1 MTTVQEASMATSRL
15 RLMHVTPLRVR
26 LRYSDDMPAEDVDG
40 LIAFLAAQGW
50 VRDLHQR
57 AASRSI
63 VLELAEGCSELRW
76 RLALADQGLDLS
88 ESDRVSASAAA
99 PEPTWERMAR
109 QIGGNMIGA
118 SVGQLLLGG
127 TAGALG
133 LWLIGPRAGLILGGC
148 GALVGSVVGSVAG
161 GELADGESPLRQGDL
176 GSVSLRKLGG
186 KLGEEAGWSTGGMI
200 GAALAGPAGA
210 VAGMTLG
217 SIVAGQAVE
226 DLISSRGRAN
236 GVGRLSWLV
245 RLGEDQAGER
255 ATETLM
261 GSLGRGLSGGQEWG
275 ASLGTRLG
283 GYVGRKIDW
292 AGSWSH
298 RQLVSRL
305 KPRPV
310 VPAT

>member
-1 MTTVQEASMATSRL
+1 MTTVREASMAPSHL
-15 RLMHVTPLRVR
+15 KVMHVTPLRVR
-26 LRYSDDMPAEDVDG
+26 LRYGDNLADADVAA
-40 LIAFLAAQGW
+40 LIALLEAQSW

-57 AASRSI
+57 AATRSI
-63 VLELAEGCSELRW
+63 VLHLVDGCSELRW
-76 RLALADQGLDLS
+76 RLVLADLGFDLS
-88 ESDRVSASAAA
+88 DPPAA
-99 PEPTWERMAR
+99 PGAVSVEPTWERMAR
-109 QIGGNMIGA
+109 QIGGNMLGA
-118 SVGQLLLGG
+118 TVGQLLFGG
-127 TAGALG
+127 AAGAAG
-133 LWLIGPRAGLILGGC
+133 AWLIGPRAGLILGAC

-161 GELADGESPLRQGDL
+161 GELADGESPLRKGDL
-176 GSVSLRKLGG
+176 GSVSLSKIGG
-186 KLGEEAGWSTGGMI
+186 KLGEEAGWSTGGML

-226 DLISSRGRAN
+226 DLISNRGRAN

-255 ATETLM
+255 ATETMM

-275 ASLGTRLG
+275 AQLGTRLG

-292 AGSWSH
+292 AGSWSR

-305 KPRPV
+305 RPRPV
-310 VPAT
+310 APAT

>member
-1 MTTVQEASMATSRL
+1 MTTSAEVSMTPQRL
-15 RLMHVTPLRVR
+15 RVMHVTPHRVR
-26 LRYSDDMPAEDVDG
+26 LRYGEDMAPAELEALV
-40 LIAFLAAQGW
+40 AALQAQNW
-50 VRDLHQR
+50 VLDLHQR
-57 AASRSI
+57 SASRSI
-63 VLELAEGCSELRW
+63 VIDLAPGCSELRW
-76 RLALADQGLDLS
+76 RLLLADQGFHLCD
-88 ESDRVSASAAA
+88 A
-99 PEPTWERMAR
+99 PEPKPQPQPEAAWERMAR
-109 QIGGNMIGA
+109 QVGGNMLGA
-118 SVGQLLLGG
+118 TVGQVLLGG

-133 LWLIGPRAGLILGGC
+133 TWLLGARAGLILGAG

-161 GELADGESPLRQGDL
+161 GELADGESALRRGDL
-176 GSVSLRKLGG
+176 GSVSLSKIGG
-186 KLGEEAGWSTGGMI
+186 RLGEEAGWSTGARI

-217 SIVAGQAVE
+217 SMVAGQAVE
-226 DLISSRGRAN
+226 DLISNRGRPN

-255 ATETLM
+255 AAESLM
-261 GSLGRGLSGGQEWG
+261 GNLGRGLSGGQTWG

-292 AGSWSH
+292 AGSWSR

-305 KPRPV
+305 PQGSA

>member
-1 MTTVQEASMATSRL
+1 MATSRL
-15 RLMHVTPLRVR
+15 RVMHVTPLRVR
-26 LRYSDDMPAEDVDG
+26 LRYEDAMPAEELEALMALLQSQV
-40 LIAFLAAQGW
+40 W
-50 VRDLHQR
+50 VRDLHLR
-57 AASRSI
+57 SASRSI
-63 VLELAEGCSELRW
+63 VIGLLEGCSELRW
-76 RLALADQGLDLS
+76 RLVLAGHGFELS
-88 ESDRVSASAAA
+88 DVAA
-99 PEPTWERMAR
+99 PAPAAEPVWERMAR
-109 QIGGNMIGA
+109 QIGGNIVGA
-118 SVGQLLLGG
+118 SVGQLLIGG
-127 TAGALG
+127 SAGALG
-133 LWLIGPRAGLILGGC
+133 AWLIGPRAGLILGAG

-245 RLGEDQAGER
+245 SLGEDQVGER
-255 ATETLM
+255 ATESLM
-261 GSLGRGLSGGQEWG
+261 GGLGRGLSGGQEWG
-275 ASLGTRLG
+275 AQLGTRLG

-292 AGSWSH
+292 AGSWSR
-298 RQLVSRL
+298 RQLISRL
-305 KPRPV
+305 KPRSALQ
-310 VPAT
+310 AT